1 MAVKPIERAEWAYPT
16 AQPDQWKGEIELGA
30 FGTDVSVIFHSS
42 DKPGSGPRLHV
53 HPYPETFIITKGRA
67 LFTVG
72 DETIEARAGQ
82 IVVAPA
88 NVPHKF
94 ASIGPDPHE
103 GIHIHQSGRFDTK
116 WLE

>member
-1 MAVKPIERAEWAYPT
+1 MAGKRIERAEWAHPE
-16 AQPDQWKGEIELGA
+16 AQVDEWKGSIELGA
-30 FGTDVSVIFHSS
+30 YGTDISVIFHSS
-42 DKPGSGPRLHV
+42 DKPGGGPRLHV
-53 HPYPETFIITKGRA
+53 HPYPETFIITQGRA

-72 DETIEARAGQ
+72 DETLVAEAGQ

-94 ASIGPDPHE
+94 ANIGPGVHA
-103 GIHIHQSGRFDTK
+103 GFHIHQGGRFETK